1 MTLQMMLNI
10 ESTLHYLR
18 MKVLNKLTYLV
29 FLYILY
35 SVFHEAWE
43 NEWSCFGGRF
53 CCMFSVLP
61 AFYSEFYFSLTSQQ
75 PVICV
80 TSAFKETTLEL
91 SHLSLNGPTELC
103 CTPPLPPPPSQ
114 EMRLI
119 SLCPAIHASGLELL
133 LSAGDFH
140 WDSGQY
146 SRRHT
151 ERLSGPRAADW
162 MKGRSNTVCKASP
175 DCCPALSVCV
185 CVCLLGRIV
194 A

>member
-1 MTLQMMLNI
+1 MMLNI

-18 MKVLNKLTYLV
+18 MKVLYKLTYLV

-103 CTPPLPPPPSQ
+103 CTPPLPPPPQ
-114 EMRLI
+114 
-119 SLCPAIHASGLELL
+119 
-133 LSAGDFH
+133 
-140 WDSGQY
+140 
-146 SRRHT
+146 SRD
-151 ERLSGPRAADW
+151 AADQLVSCHSCLRFGAAVIGW
-162 MKGRSNTVCKASP
+162 WFPLGQWTVQQETHREAQRPS
-175 DCCPALSVCV
+175 CCWLDERQIKHCLQSLSRLLPCTQCVCV
-185 CVCLLGRIV
+185 CVSSR
-194 A
+194 

>member
-1 MTLQMMLNI
+1 MMLNI

-18 MKVLNKLTYLV
+18 MKVLYKLTYLV

-103 CTPPLPPPPSQ
+103 CTPPPPPVKRCGWSACVLPFMPQVWSCCY
-114 EMRLI
+114 RLVI
-119 SLCPAIHASGLELL
+119 STGTVDSTAGDTRRGSAALVLL
-133 LSAGDFH
+133 TGWKADQTLSAKPL
-140 WDSGQY
+140 QI
-146 SRRHT
+146 
-151 ERLSGPRAADW
+151 AA
-162 MKGRSNTVCKASP
+162 
-175 DCCPALSVCV
+175 LHSVCV
-185 CVCLLGRIV
+185 CVCV
-194 A
+194 F